1 MRLYLVRHGE
11 ALPKDVD
18 PERGLSPDGK
28 SRVEALAEF
37 LVQRAGLAVPEI
49 RHSPKKRAIQTAEIF
64 HRLMGGKPGMVET
77 PLLEPLQDV
86 RNLALS
92 LEHHETDLMLV
103 GHLPHLARLA
113 SLLVF
118 GDTRERI
125 AFEAGAVLCLE
136 RQTVLGTEEKIWVIR
151 WLMTPR
157 LLERSSTAPVD

>member
-18 PERGLSPDGK
+18 PARGLSPEGK
-28 SRVEALAEF
+28 AQVETLAEF
-37 LVQRAGLAVPEI
+37 LVRKTGLAVPEI

-64 HRLMGGKPGMVET
+64 YRLMSGTPRMVET
-77 PLLEPLQDV
+77 PVLEPLQDP

-92 LEHHETDLMLV
+92 LEHQEADLMLV

-113 SLLVF
+113 SLLIF

-125 AFEAGAVLCLE
+125 VFDAGAVFCLE
-136 RQTVLGTEEKIWVIR
+136 RQAVLGMDKNVWVIH

-157 LLERSSTAPVD
+157 LFESASIARSE